1 MDKILR
7 IGGRVGQNFL
17 SIRFS
22 DSTGLITYIPN
33 FKVSG
38 IKIDNTLIFGIE
50 TVKVLLNYKV
60 YYICWINKLKIN
72 N

>member
-22 DSTGLITYIPN
+22 DSTGLITYILN

-38 IKIDNTLIFGIE
+38 INIDNTLIFGIE
-50 TVKVLLNYKV
+50 GVNT
-60 YYICWINKLKIN
+60 KIHK
-72 N
+72 